1 MARFKDFGSPDA
13 DVEHEAISFK
23 VYGEEFFC
31 HPVIPGK
38 ILLRFVK
45 MSNSDDAGQTAQ
57 AIDEFFKH
65 ALVAESYERF
75 EALTNDPERLV
86 TVETLAAIIQWIVE
100 EQSNRPTQGS
110 EPSSTGA

>member
-13 DVEHEAISFK
+13 GVEHEAISFK

-31 HPVIPGK
+31 RPVIPGK

-65 ALVAESYERF
+65 ALLPESYDRF
-75 EALTNDPERLV
+75 EALTNDPERLI
-86 TVETLAAIIQWIVE
+86 TVDTLAQIIQWIVE
-100 EQSNRPTQGS
+100 EQSDRPTQGP
-110 EPSSTGA
+110 EPSQSGA